1 MDSADTA
8 VASECK
14 NWQLGWCPTDWG
26 PVKVAERRSATAT
39 APSAESPVPPLTK
52 RLKLSF
58 ALGSTAEAVTF
69 QATSMFLLL
78 YYNQVLGLSP
88 GLVGL
93 AMSAGLMVNAVF
105 EPLVGS
111 WSDRVRT
118 RLGRRHPFMFASAL
132 PIALTL
138 YALYM
143 PPDGLG
149 PNGLLAWLTVMWIL
163 HQQTVSLYEAPHLA
177 LGGEMSSDYLE
188 RTSIMAYA
196 TFFLWIGDGLTAF
209 IALRYFFPTT
219 PEYPNGALDPSN
231 YPHFAF
237 WIAATILFLRLYA
250 AWSTRGRIPYL
261 SQSEPDTPRFGLR
274 EFWRDIMRALGN
286 RKYVILLFALL
297 FFSLMTG
304 VRNGIYMY
312 KMTFFWQMTNADI
325 SWFIIGSAFGYV
337 FAAFVVKRLHARLDK
352 RWTGALACFVYTVGP
367 AIPIVLGYFGI
378 LTPGTPYLLAILIAF
393 SVLQHAPYSILT
405 TTVRSV
411 IADIAD
417 ENELRTGLRQE
428 GILYAAR
435 QFFQRI
441 DTALG
446 TMLAGWALVLI
457 NFPEKAVPGQV
468 DHDVVMGIGVAF
480 IVTVIPGLIAS
491 MFYALAQV
499 TRSTYDETRA
509 ALAVDRAARVAARS

>member
-1 MDSADTA
+1 MTEQGKATSDAGTASA
-8 VASECK
+8 
-14 NWQLGWCPTDWG
+14 
-26 PVKVAERRSATAT
+26 
-39 APSAESPVPPLTK
+39 APAAPPLTR

-69 QATSMFLLL
+69 QGTSMFLLL
-78 YYNQVLGLSP
+78 YYNQVLGVSP

-93 AMSAGLMVNAVF
+93 ALSAGLMVNAVF

-132 PIALTL
+132 PIALTF
-138 YALYM
+138 YALYS
-143 PPDGLG
+143 PPGGLG
-149 PNGLLAWLTVMWIL
+149 PNGLLVWLTVMWIL
-163 HQQTVSLYEAPHLA
+163 HQQSVSLYEAPHLA

-188 RTSIMAYA
+188 RTSIMAFA

-209 IALRYFFPTT
+209 IALRYFFATT

-237 WIAATILFLRLYA
+237 WIAATILLLRLYA
-250 AWSTRGRIPYL
+250 AWATRERIPYL
-261 SQSEPDTPRFGLR
+261 SQAEPSTPRFSFI
-274 EFWRDIMRALGN
+274 EFWRDILRALGN

-312 KMTFFWQMTNADI
+312 KMTYFWQMTNDDI
-325 SWFIIGSAFGYV
+325 SWFIIGSAFGYI

-352 RWTGALACFVYTVGP
+352 RWTGALACFIYTVGP
-367 AIPIVLGYFGI
+367 AIPIVLGYFGV
-378 LTPGTPYLLAILIAF
+378 LAPTTPYLLAILIAF

-405 TTVRSV
+405 TTIRSV

-446 TMLAGWALVLI
+446 TMLAGWALVII
-457 NFPEKAVPGQV
+457 NFPEKAVPGMIDQ
-468 DHDVVMGIGVAF
+468 DVVMGIGIAF
-480 IVTVIPGLIAS
+480 ILTAIPGLIAT
-491 MFYALAQV
+491 MFYALAQLS
-499 TRSTYDETRA
+499 RSSYDATLA
-509 ALAVDRAARVAARS
+509 ALVIDRAERASAQT

>member
-1 MDSADTA
+1 
-8 VASECK
+8 VAS
-14 NWQLGWCPTDWG
+14 QG
-26 PVKVAERRSATAT
+26 SATGDLVTEGAS
-39 APSAESPVPPLTK
+39 SAPPLTK

-58 ALGSTAEAVTF
+58 AVGSTAEAVTF
-69 QATSMFLLL
+69 QGTSMFLLL
-78 YYNQVLGLSP
+78 FYNQVLGVSP

-93 AMSAGLMVNAVF
+93 ALSAGLMVNAVF

-118 RLGRRHPFMFASAL
+118 RYGRRHPFMFASAL
-132 PIALTL
+132 PIALSFF
-138 YALYM
+138 ALFS
-143 PPDGLG
+143 PPSGLGSDGL
-149 PNGLLAWLTVMWIL
+149 LVWLTVMWII
-163 HQQTVSLYEAPHLA
+163 HQQAVSLYEAPHLA
-177 LGGEMSSDYLE
+177 LGGEMSRDYLE

-196 TFFLWIGDGLTAF
+196 TFFLWIGDALTAF

-219 PEYPNGALDPSN
+219 PAFPNGALDPAN
-231 YPHFAF
+231 YPHFALS
-237 WIAATILFLRLYA
+237 IATTILILRLYA
-250 AWSTRGRIPYL
+250 AWATRKRIPYL
-261 SQSEPDTPRFGLR
+261 SLAEPSTPSFSFV
-274 EFWRDIMRALGN
+274 EFWRDIVRALGN

-312 KMTFFWQMTNADI
+312 KMTYFWEMTNNEI
-325 SWFIIGSAFGYV
+325 SWFIIGSAFGYI
-337 FAAFVVKRLHARLDK
+337 FAAFVVKRLHAKLDK
-352 RWTGALACFVYTVGP
+352 RWTGALACFTYTVGP
-367 AIPIVLGYFGI
+367 AIPMLLGYLGI
-378 LTPGTPYLLAILIAF
+378 LTPSTPYLLAILIAF

-446 TMLAGWALVLI
+446 TMLAGWALVFI
-457 NFPEKAVPGQV
+457 NFPEKATPGQV
-468 DHDVVMGIGVAF
+468 DHEIVMGIGLVF
-480 IVTVIPGLIAS
+480 VLTVVPGLIAS
-491 MFYALAQV
+491 IFYALAQA
-499 TRSTYDETRA
+499 TRSSYDATQA
-509 ALAVDRAARVAARS
+509 ALALGRTERGAAHS